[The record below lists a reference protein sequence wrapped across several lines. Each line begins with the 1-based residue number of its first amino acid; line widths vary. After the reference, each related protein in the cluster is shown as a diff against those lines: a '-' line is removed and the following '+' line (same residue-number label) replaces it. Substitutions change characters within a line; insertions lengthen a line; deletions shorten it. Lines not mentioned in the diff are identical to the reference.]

1 MVGARFPRT
10 EWSAVSAQEAA
21 VNILTKRYLNNEFEK
36 TEDYIIGEA
45 IDRYVEY
52 ETKNYFNTTQMKIA
66 LLRLRDSGVI
76 MEYFDRYG
84 QRMYSLS
91 ATTISNIRSQWKAC
105 PRYHRPK
112 ELTAIP
118 PSRHDCKGAYEA
130 EKERQNAVAASKA
143 NKRQISHWVY
153 YIQWDNDPGFV
164 KIGYSS
170 SPKNR
175 IPGFLTGS
183 PRKLKVLRLEPVASA
198 QEEFERHQ
206 KFGQYRHRREWF
218 CYEGELKEYIDSLSV
233 EPAVKLWD
241 VFPASAKG
249 EIEVECF

>member
-1 MVGARFPRT
+1 MARTSSPRGA
-10 EWSAVSAQEAA
+10 WVAVSAQEA
-21 VNILTKRYLNNEFEK
+21 VVDILTKRYLNNDFEK
-36 TEDYIIGEA
+36 TEDYIVGEA
-45 IDRYVEY
+45 IDKYVEC
-52 ETKNYFNTTQMKIA
+52 ETKTYFNTTQIMIA

-76 MEYFDRYG
+76 KEYFDRYKRRLYG
-84 QRMYSLS
+84 LS
-91 ATTISNIRSQWKAC
+91 ATTIGNIRSQWKAC
-105 PRYHRPK
+105 SRYHQPQVQ
-112 ELTAIP
+112 TAIP
-118 PSRHDCKGAYEA
+118 PSRHDCKSAYEK
-130 EKERQNAVAASKA
+130 EKERQNTVAASKKV
-143 NKRQISHWVY
+143 KRQTNHWVY

-170 SPKNR
+170 SPKDR

-206 KFGQYRHRREWF
+206 KFNQYQHKREWF
-218 CYEGELKEYIDSLSV
+218 RYEGQLKEYIDSLSV